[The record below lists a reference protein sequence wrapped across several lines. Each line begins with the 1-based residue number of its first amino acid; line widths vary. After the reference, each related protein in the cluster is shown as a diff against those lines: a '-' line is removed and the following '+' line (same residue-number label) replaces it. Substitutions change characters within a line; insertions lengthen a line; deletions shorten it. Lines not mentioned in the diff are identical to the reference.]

1 MSLISS
7 LKFIV
12 SHPLNQNKKVNSI
25 SRFLKWQINTALNPY
40 PIIYQFTNKA
50 KLIVQKGMTGATGN
64 LYCGLHEYEDMGFL
78 LHLLRSDDLFID
90 IGANIGSYTVLA
102 SGHIGADTVCFEP
115 VPSTFK
121 HLINNIYLNQMQARV
136 QSFNMALGSHTGS
149 INFTTALDTIN
160 HVVKEPGAD
169 TIEIPIKTLDSVLQD
184 SFDPILIKIDVEGYE
199 TEVLN
204 GALKTLANTSLKAI
218 IVELNGS
225 GRRYGFDEDKIH
237 SLFLDFG
244 FKPFSYDPR
253 KRYLS
258 EALRNSGHNTIYI
271 RDIEFV
277 KKRITEAPTIE
288 ILNVS
293 I

>member
-1 MSLISS
+1 MSLIAS

-12 SHPLNQNKKVNSI
+12 SHPINRSKKVRSI
-25 SRFLKWQINTALNPY
+25 FRFVKWQINNVLNPY

-78 LHLLRSDDLFID
+78 LHLLRSDDLFVD

-102 SGHIGADTVCFEP
+102 SGHIGAGTFCFEP

-136 QSFNMALGSHTGS
+136 QTFNMALGSHTGS
-149 INFTTALDTIN
+149 INFTTSLDTIN
-160 HVVKEPGAD
+160 HVVKQPGAD
-169 TIEIPIKTLDSVLQD
+169 TIEVPIKTLDSVLQD
-184 SFDPILIKIDVEGYE
+184 SFAPTLIKMDVEGYE
-199 TEVLN
+199 TEVVN
-204 GALKTLANTSLKAI
+204 GALKTLSKTSLKAI

-225 GRRYGFDEDKIH
+225 GKRYGFEEDKIH
-237 SLFLDFG
+237 AIFLDFG

-253 KRYLS
+253 KRFLS
-258 EALRNSGHNTIYI
+258 EALGNSGHNTIYI
-271 RDIEFV
+271 RDVEFV

-288 ILNVS
+288 ILNVR